1 MLFSWGQVGQTFMTK
16 LDLFPLSCIEKN
28 SYLEAFHFDDF
39 LDTIYNEH
47 LLIFIDESNVAC
59 V

>member
-1 MLFSWGQVGQTFMTK
+1 MTK
-16 LDLFPLSCIEKN
+16 LDLFPLSCIEQTL
-28 SYLEAFHFDDF
+28 YLEAFHFDDL

-47 LLIFIDESNVAC
+47 LLIFVNESNVAC